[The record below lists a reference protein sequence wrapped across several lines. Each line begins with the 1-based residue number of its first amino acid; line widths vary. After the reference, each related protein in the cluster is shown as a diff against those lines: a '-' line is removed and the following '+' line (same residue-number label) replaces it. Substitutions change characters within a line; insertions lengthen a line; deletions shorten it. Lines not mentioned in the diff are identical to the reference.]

1 MFNVGVC
8 TREAPLYMIMEFMSN
23 GNLLDFLRNSF
34 RDDLPP
40 TTLLYMAQQIASGMA
55 YLESKSFIHR

>member
-1 MFNVGVC
+1 
-8 TREAPLYMIMEFMSN
+8 MIMEFMSN